1 MALKKVLIAGFG
13 SVASELVQILPEGLY
28 RVTGLRRS
36 KTTSNDPRL
45 RLLRVDLSDAGSLAT
60 AIQGETFD
68 HLIYCPSPD
77 KRDKAS
83 YQKTYLRGLE
93 NLLGLDG
100 LIQNLKRL
108 ILISSTSVYGQSQ
121 GEWVDENSPTEP
133 GSFSGEIILDT
144 ERMLASRMKT
154 GFVIL
159 RCGGIYGKGD
169 SRYVQQIK
177 KGELRWYPSPQ
188 YINRIH
194 VKDCASSIWHLMRL
208 RSPQNLYLGVD
219 DAPVDQ
225 REVISW
231 MAEQLSIPIP
241 RASAEEKDA
250 RASKM
255 SNKRCKN
262 DRLKKSGYQFLYPTY
277 KDGYQSALG
286 VR

>member
-1 MALKKVLIAGFG
+1 MIAGFG
-13 SVASELVQILPEGLY
+13 SVAFELVQLLPDRLY

-36 KTTSNDPRL
+36 KTHSNDPRL
-45 RLLRVDLSDAGSLAT
+45 RLLRVDLSDAASLS
-60 AIQGETFD
+60 IIKGETFD

-83 YQKTYLRGLE
+83 YQKTYLKGLE

-108 ILISSTSVYGQSQ
+108 ILISSTSVYGQSE

-144 ERMLASRMKT
+144 ERMLASQMRT

-159 RCGGIYGKGD
+159 RFGGIYGKGD

-177 KGELRWYPSPQ
+177 KGDLRLHPSPR

-194 VKDCASSIWHLMRL
+194 VKDCAASIRHLMQL
-208 RSPQNLYLGVD
+208 KSPQNLYLGVD

-225 REVISW
+225 KEVILW
-231 MAEQLSIPIP
+231 MAEQLCVPIP
-241 RASAEEKDA
+241 RASSKGKDA
-250 RASKM
+250 RLPKI

-262 DRLKKSGYQFLYPTY
+262 TRLKKSGYQFLYPTY
-277 KDGYQSALG
+277 KDGYQNIVG
-286 VR
+286 VRQNIP